1 MTGGP
6 SHPKP
11 GRGGARWF
19 ARRRPTEDAPLLAA
33 LTTTSDY
40 RERLD
45 MVLGAVAALCERP
58 DAYLYVPEPG
68 GRRLHLEHTKAR
80 PAADPTRMAPGPLQ
94 QTMEGGAE
102 WSVPTPPF
110 EIALGP
116 ADHGPRVVTSPVG
129 RLYSFPVFDEAGGMA
144 GLVQAGPA
152 PGDEVPAAVAKRY
165 AARADELFL
174 VIAVARRE
182 EELRVR
188 LASATAQLEAG
199 RRLAGSAVD
208 VERLVALLLDLA
220 LSSTR
225 SDAGFVA
232 IASGEDEGLT
242 VRAESGMPAR
252 FAADVDLSPDTGL
265 FDWSAADG
273 GALFLRDLETAQ
285 ALGVRSLLA
294 VPLLTEDGRPLGV
307 FALVNFGTGG
317 ALDEQSLD
325 LLDAFAEQ
333 IRLMLNNARLFAT
346 FAERYLTTVQGLAH
360 ALDARRPESVGHHEF
375 VSAVAAAIAHEAGL
389 PEDEIEAARVA
400 GLVHDVGLAAAA
412 DGGWE
417 FDVEHPTVGA
427 SLIGHLPLHPGV
439 AGAVAAHHEWF
450 DGWGFPAGAQGED
463 IPLAGRVLGA
473 AEFLVEMATTDI
485 VRPGRSAAALA
496 EELLQRR
503 GSQFD
508 PRVADAAVRLL
519 GEDALPLPTPAGTG
533 HQEP

>member
-1 MTGGP
+1 MTRRWLHRRVTP
-6 SHPKP
+6 E
-11 GRGGARWF
+11 AR
-19 ARRRPTEDAPLLAA
+19 PVLQA
-33 LTTTSDY
+33 LTATADY

-45 MVLGAVAALCERP
+45 VVLGAVAALSERP
-58 DAYLYVPEPG
+58 DAYLYVAEPG

-80 PAADPTRMAPGPLQ
+80 PAADPTRMAPGPLT

-116 ADHGPRVVTSPVG
+116 ADHDPRIVTSPVG
-129 RLYSFPVFDEAGGMA
+129 RLYSFPVLNAAGELT

-152 PGDEVPAAVAKRY
+152 PGDDLPDALAKRY
-165 AARADELFL
+165 AVLADEISL
-174 VIAVARRE
+174 VLAVTRRE

-188 LASATAQLEAG
+188 LASATAQVEAG

-208 VERLVALLLDLA
+208 VERLVALLLDLG

-232 IASGEDEGLT
+232 ISADGEQGLT
-242 VRAESGMPAR
+242 VRAESGMPEG

-273 GALFLRDLETAQ
+273 GALFLRDFQTAETM
-285 ALGVRSLLA
+285 GIRSLLA
-294 VPLLTEDGRPLGV
+294 VPLLTEDGQPLGV
-307 FALVNFGTGG
+307 FALVNFGTGE

-325 LLDAFAEQ
+325 LLEAFAEQ
-333 IRLMLNNARLFAT
+333 IRLMLNNARLFGT

-360 ALDARRPESVGHHEF
+360 ALDARRPESVGHHDY
-375 VSAVAAAIAHEAGL
+375 VSAVAAAIAREAGL
-389 PEDEIEAARVA
+389 PDDEVDAARVA
-400 GLVHDVGLAAAA
+400 GLVHDVGLAASA

-450 DGWGFPAGAQGED
+450 DGWGFPDGAKGDD
-463 IPLAGRVLGA
+463 IPLVGRVLGA
-473 AEFLVEMATTDI
+473 AEFLVEMATTDV
-485 VRPGRSAAALA
+485 VRPGRSAGHLV
-496 EELLQRR
+496 EELQQRR

-508 PRVADAAVRLL
+508 PNVADAAVRLL
-519 GEDALPLPTPAGTG
+519 GQDALPLPTPAGPG